1 MKALIPLA
9 AVAALLAACGGGEDA
24 STETET
30 GGSMASQSAEAPA
43 ASGSDQP
50 ANAAIDTT
58 PMTDAGQTPGANS
71 FTEEQARE
79 AFEKAGYTGLT
90 QLTKN
95 DQGLWTATGTLNGQ
109 SAQVSLDYRGAVVT
123 P

>member
-1 MKALIPLA
+1 MKIIAPLA
-9 AVAALLAACGGGEDA
+9 LTAALLAACSGGEDA
-24 STETET
+24 SPETET
-30 GGSMASQSAEAPA
+30 GATTASQTAESPMN
-43 ASGSDQP
+43 SGADQP
-50 ANAAIDTT
+50 ANAAIDSS

-90 QLTKN
+90 QVMKN

-109 SAQVSLDYRGAVVT
+109 STQVSLDYRGAVVT
-123 P
+123 R